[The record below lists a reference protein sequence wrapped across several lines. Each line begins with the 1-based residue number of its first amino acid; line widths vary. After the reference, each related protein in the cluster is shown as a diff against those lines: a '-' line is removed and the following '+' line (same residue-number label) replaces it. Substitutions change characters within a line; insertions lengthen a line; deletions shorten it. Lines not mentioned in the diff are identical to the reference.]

1 MRVMWGCFL
10 LASFLTALSISGA
23 LAAAKP
29 VVLQEKDRGRTVS
42 LQVGQKLIL
51 NLRDPASGGYT
62 ANPPV
67 FAAAVLRLESQEKL
81 DPPAQQPPRLGDF
94 GQLHYEWEAVGRGE
108 TDIIVNIY
116 RSWEKK
122 APEEFWRVKVWVK

>member
-1 MRVMWGCFL
+1 MKVMWSCFIVAGFLVTVL
-10 LASFLTALSISGA
+10 LSVTLADSG
-23 LAAAKP
+23 P
-29 VVLQEKDRGRTVS
+29 VTLEEKDRGRTVS

-62 ANPPV
+62 TNPPV

-81 DPPAQQPPRLGDF
+81 PAEKPPRMGDF